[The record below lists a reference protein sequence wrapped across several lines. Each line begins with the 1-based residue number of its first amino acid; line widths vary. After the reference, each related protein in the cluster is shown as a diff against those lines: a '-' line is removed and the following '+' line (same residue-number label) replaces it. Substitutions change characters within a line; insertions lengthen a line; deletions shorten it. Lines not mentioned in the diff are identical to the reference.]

1 LEIIRIFADTNFR
14 NLGSGRKWK
23 IGFETRKVSARFSD
37 GFGILS
43 VVRLRSIDEVYMG
56 SFVLMSLW
64 SVLLVLP
71 ATIFFSK
78 REVVFNR
85 EKTDSFTKRYL
96 IMGLFAIEQHVK
108 FDIYTLFILRTVR
121 KSYRLNQASS
131 LVYKGNTMDVKD
143 SYLAIQGKKKNDMMT
158 YEICKGTQ
166 AELNQIIEHFIL
178 PKKIPVFVGVP
189 KKGFEYQPKNDHSAK
204 T

>member
-1 LEIIRIFADTNFR
+1 VEENGKLVLKQGKLVPDSAMGLGYFLLFAYVLLMKFT
-14 NLGSGRKWK
+14 W
-23 IGFETRKVSARFSD
+23 
-37 GFGILS
+37 
-43 VVRLRSIDEVYMG
+43 G

-131 LVYKGNTMDVKD
+131 LVYKGNTMDVKE
-143 SYLAIQGKKKNDMMT
+143 SYLAIQGKKKNDKMT

-189 KKGFEYQPKNDHSAK
+189 KKGFEYRPKRE
-204 T
+204 